1 MSVKYKFQGT
11 TSLAHGLARQPLST
25 IPAVRLAIV
34 GTHPVVLNLISRAFT
49 CKATPAQISASY
61 TPDEESLARSLEDP
75 AASTMRVLPRDSIA
89 FMVRHID
96 GPAAAR
102 HTAHVFFFFFCAFF
116 FLFCPVCAASGNTGN
131 GGARAHAALC
141 QARLVSDR
149 PAVARGRRPVLM
161 TKWAEL
167 MTRSSAVKPRCLCAR
182 PARQRTPIRRRRSR
196 RAQPAPLAARP
207 SRARELVE
215 HCNTTPPDRPRNPR
229 NIDRQRPAH
238 MSSGLG
244 ASGASV
250 ASAAAR
256 RRPQA
261 HELISC

>member
-182 PARQRTPIRRRRSR
+182 PARQRTPIRRRRS
-196 RAQPAPLAARP
+196 
-207 SRARELVE
+207 
-215 HCNTTPPDRPRNPR
+215 
-229 NIDRQRPAH
+229 
-238 MSSGLG
+238 
-244 ASGASV
+244 SGAHAERSLRHSLRAPV
-250 ASAAAR
+250 GRANSWNTATLHRRTDRETPETSTASARRTCPPASVRLALLLRRLRRGAVR
-256 RRPQA
+256 RRTN
-261 HELISC
+261 